1 MVIFPIFRLP
11 LQIPTK
17 YSWAKLTCYSCR
29 LAGRG
34 GFLWAG
40 WFTCVLLLLPFARW
54 SSQGWRLGL
63 LPGSFLFGFRILVFW
78 VVILNMKLNYNCE
91 HVYHTWLIHV
101 HLPKTFFLKFLINV
115 LSKYAYHHEKENLS
129 RKYIAILRED
139 DTCTSNNYSQNCRSS
154 HPF

>member
-1 MVIFPIFRLP
+1 MVISPIFRLP

-63 LPGSFLFGFRILVFW
+63 LPGSLLFGFRILVFW

-91 HVYHTWLIHV
+91 HLYHTWSIHV
-101 HLPKTFFLKFLINV
+101 HVPKTFLKKILNKCIRIVLICI
-115 LSKYAYHHEKENLS
+115 SSWE
-129 RKYIAILRED
+129 RKFKQQIH
-139 DTCTSNNYSQNCRSS
+139 SNFKGRWYMY
-154 HPF
+154 